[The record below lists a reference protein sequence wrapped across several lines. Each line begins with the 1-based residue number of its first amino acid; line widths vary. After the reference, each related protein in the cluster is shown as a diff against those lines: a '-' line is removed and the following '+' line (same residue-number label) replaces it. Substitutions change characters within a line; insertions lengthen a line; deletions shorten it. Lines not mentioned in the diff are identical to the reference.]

1 MLRTCFSENNCFSK
15 DARSTAPSTTCA
27 HNSAFT
33 LNNAVITG
41 IAAAVSVFLLYVIF
55 SINSYGI
62 IIHSI
67 IIMSMI
73 MCLVNN
79 IICTKNNLNTKAK
92 LCKANA

>member
-1 MLRTCFSENNCFSK
+1 MLRVYTASNNCSSK
-15 DARSTAPSTTCA
+15 DAHSTAPSTFCA
-27 HNSAFT
+27 HNFAFT

-55 SINSYGI
+55 SIISYGI

-92 LCKANA
+92 LCKAIA